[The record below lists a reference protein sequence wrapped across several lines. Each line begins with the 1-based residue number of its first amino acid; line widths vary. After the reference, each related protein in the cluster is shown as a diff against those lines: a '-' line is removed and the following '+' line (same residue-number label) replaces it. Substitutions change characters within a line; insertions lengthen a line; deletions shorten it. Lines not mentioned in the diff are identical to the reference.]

1 MNTSSTSNANTNIDN
16 SINNKQNGLNIN
28 QNPYINQNST
38 QATQNTNQN
47 INTAQQN
54 TVFNGDFLKGALIGA
69 ALTYVLTNKN
79 AQENI
84 FKAFEK
90 GKEFLS
96 AGMEELKERM
106 EDAKAS
112 INASKEEVWWVILS
126 KFIK

>member
-1 MNTSSTSNANTNIDN
+1 MHNNQTDINTFNINSST
-16 SINNKQNGLNIN
+16 NNKQSGLNIN
-28 QNPYINQNST
+28 QNPYINQNSNQTT
-38 QATQNTNQN
+38 QSINQNTNN
-47 INTAQQN
+47 AQQN
-54 TVFNGDFLKGALIGA
+54 TIFNNDFLRGALIGA

-96 AGMEELKERM
+96 AGIEELKERM

-112 INASKEEVWWVILS
+112 MNASKEEV
-126 KFIK
+126 

>member
-1 MNTSSTSNANTNIDN
+1 MATNQNNNQQINVNPYDTNINN
-16 SINNKQNGLNIN
+16 SRINNNNQSGLNIN
-28 QNPYINQNST
+28 QNPYINQNVNQT
-38 QATQNTNQN
+38 AQN
-47 INTAQQN
+47 INAPVQQN
-54 TVFNGDFLKGALIGA
+54 NSIFNGDFVKGALIGA

-96 AGMEELKERM
+96 AGVEELKERI

-112 INASKEEVWWVILS
+112 MNATKEE
-126 KFIK
+126 F

>member
-1 MNTSSTSNANTNIDN
+1 MNNNQINVNPYDTNI
-16 SINNKQNGLNIN
+16 NNTRVNNNQSGLNIN
-28 QNPYINQNST
+28 QNPYINQNVN
-38 QATQNTNQN
+38 QNTQNVNN
-47 INTAQQN
+47 PVQQN
-54 TVFNGDFLKGALIGA
+54 NSILNGDFVKGALIGA

-96 AGMEELKERM
+96 AGVEELKERI

-112 INASKEEVWWVILS
+112 MNATKE
-126 KFIK
+126 F